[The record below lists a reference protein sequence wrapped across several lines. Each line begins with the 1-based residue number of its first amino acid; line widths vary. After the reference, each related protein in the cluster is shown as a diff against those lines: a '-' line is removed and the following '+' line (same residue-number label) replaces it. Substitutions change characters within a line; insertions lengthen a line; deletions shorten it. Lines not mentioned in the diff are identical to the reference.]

1 MFISTMNDIKIL
13 YYDRTDVFL
22 GTDTNKTNR
31 SKEHDICHYW
41 YFLKKGFKFQPY
53 ICNRYHDSLIC
64 LWTLAVLLFQ
74 KLEMPIIVVLL
85 LELAKVKL

>member
-1 MFISTMNDIKIL
+1 MFISIMNDIKIL

-31 SKEHDICHYW
+31 SKERDICHYW

-53 ICNRYHDSLIC
+53 ICNRCHDSLIC